1 LVLKLNKQ
9 NKAVEDETETPGKD
23 VGKHNISS
31 VVIGIEVL
39 NTVAELGK
47 PSSLK
52 EISSAAGMAPSRA
65 HRYLVSLIQT
75 GMIHQNAKSGR
86 YDLGERI
93 IHLGVMA
100 MGRIDAVELGAEAL
114 TRISDITGL
123 DSHLNVWGSNG
134 PTVIKWEQGRLGY
147 AIKLKEGK
155 TLPLLGTATGRVF
168 LSYLPASETEVYLE
182 KELAE
187 LRASPTGDQIMTME
201 DVEKI
206 QIEVQKHG
214 VANAIGTHN
223 FNIAGLS
230 APVFDREGK
239 ICMSISVLGV
249 TGSFGSDLTGVTAN
263 HVKAVT
269 QELSSR
275 MGNRK
280 APKM

>member
-1 LVLKLNKQ
+1 MN
-9 NKAVEDETETPGKD
+9 NDETSAPEKG

-47 PSSLK
+47 ASSLK
-52 EISSAAGMAPSRA
+52 EISAAAEMAPSRV

-134 PTVIKWEQGRLGY
+134 PTVIKWEPGRLGY
-147 AIKLKEGK
+147 AIKIKEGK
-155 TLPLLGTATGRVF
+155 TLPLIRSATGRVF
-168 LSYLPASETEVYLE
+168 LAYLPASETEVYLE

-187 LRASPTGDQIMTME
+187 LRASPTGGGIMTIE

-206 QIEVQKHG
+206 QIDVQKYG
-214 VANAIGTHN
+214 VASAIGTHN
-223 FNIAGLS
+223 FNISGLS
-230 APVFDREGK
+230 APVFDREDK

-249 TGSFGSDLTGVTAN
+249 TGSFGSDLTGVTAS
-263 HVKAVT
+263 HLKSVT

-280 APKM
+280 LP